1 MVSGKFAIL
10 LLTPLFCLLMSPAP
24 ASGRFVANMD
34 ELAAPVGSTLA
45 TRNMTKKGALIFGD
59 EFNTFNKS
67 VWNHMITSW
76 RGGLNQFQYYTNR
89 SENSWVANG
98 MLHIKP
104 TFTADRFNESFL
116 YNGTLNLLKEG
127 CNYDAGLTS
136 SCLRKAGVDIIN
148 PIQSARISTNY
159 SFSFTYGIVE
169 TRMKLSRGDYLWPSI
184 WMPPR
189 YNAYGSWPQSGEIDI
204 SEIHGNDNYTCYGKQ
219 VGNRLSKST
228 LHWGSGVN
236 DDGSKLTGWTQTLS
250 NSSFAT
256 SFHTFTM
263 EWLKTGIYYFIDGV
277 YIGGVDAPAGGWWKY
292 GKFNG
297 TNI

>member
-1 MVSGKFAIL
+1 MAVVVWIDHLKRPTYTMVSGKFAIL

-89 SENSWVANG
+89 SENRWIFRSSPVTWWFNDDNHQSHSWVANG

-136 SCLRKAGVDIIN
+136 SCLR
-148 PIQSARISTNY
+148 
-159 SFSFTYGIVE
+159 
-169 TRMKLSRGDYLWPSI
+169 
-184 WMPPR
+184 
-189 YNAYGSWPQSGEIDI
+189 
-204 SEIHGNDNYTCYGKQ
+204 
-219 VGNRLSKST
+219 
-228 LHWGSGVN
+228 
-236 DDGSKLTGWTQTLS
+236 
-250 NSSFAT
+250 
-256 SFHTFTM
+256 
-263 EWLKTGIYYFIDGV
+263 
-277 YIGGVDAPAGGWWKY
+277 
-292 GKFNG
+292 
-297 TNI
+297 